1 MSGSS
6 RLQIGFVGG
15 GNMATALIG
24 GLAASD
30 PDGFAFTV
38 IEPFEEARAKLGQFS
53 HLVSHPAPH
62 ADLTRCDALVM
73 AVKPQQFASAA
84 AAVAPY
90 AAGKLVVSIAAGI
103 RCGDIARWLGGAGA
117 IVRTMPNTPA
127 LIRAGITG
135 LYAAPGVTA
144 EQRALAD
151 RLLAAVGAT
160 VWVER
165 EEQLD
170 AVTAVSGSGPAY
182 VFYFI
187 EALER
192 GALELG
198 LDAKA
203 ARSLAL
209 ATFLGASRLA
219 NESDEPPA
227 ILRERVTSKGGTTY
241 AALTSMQGDGVD
253 AAIGRALQAAARRS
267 VELADEF
274 GKL

>member
-1 MSGSS
+1 MSL
-6 RLQIGFVGG
+6 LQIGFIGG

-24 GLAASD
+24 GLNASR

-38 IEPFEEARAKLGQFS
+38 IEPFEEARARLGRFGNITA
-53 HLVSHPAPH
+53 HAAPH
-62 ADLTRCDALVM
+62 ADLARCDALVM
-73 AVKPQQFASAA
+73 AVKPQQFAAAA

-90 AAGKLVVSIAAGI
+90 AAGKLIVSIAAGI
-103 RCGDIARWLGGAGA
+103 RCADIARWLGGQGA

-135 LYAAPGVTA
+135 LYAAPGVTEA
-144 EQRALAD
+144 QRELAD
-151 RLLAAVGAT
+151 SLLAAVGAT
-160 VWVER
+160 VWVDR

-187 EALER
+187 ESLEK
-192 GALELG
+192 GALALG
-198 LDAKA
+198 LDATA
-203 ARSLAL
+203 ARQLAL
-209 ATFLGASRLA
+209 STVLGAARLA

-227 ILRERVTSKGGTTY
+227 VLRERVTSKGGTTY
-241 AALTSMQGDGVD
+241 AALTSMQADGVD
-253 AAIGRALQAAARRS
+253 AAIGRALQAAAQRS